1 MARAV
6 KKDYNKKALQYVCGT
21 CLLFFVYYVYMQ
33 DTKLLF
39 LRDTF
44 TLNTAMYF
52 GSSIV
57 KMIAIMCLLM
67 FYLEDEKIT
76 WKMVLGVFGI
86 SVVMISKST
95 IVLPTLFIT
104 GVSYVIVTLLFT
116 KEWKQKIIGII
127 LAAFIVLAG
136 IILPNNQGAQN
147 EVYQYV
153 FNALKSPFVIGALA
167 VFGCSFFAR
176 KRVIYKINTMV
187 ILMGLLFVIPQ
198 LNDISEFLAV
208 YGFVAGRAWS
218 TYVYTFLIINL
229 WYVYLFM
236 SKILNETCV
245 KIIFIAITCGMVRLL
260 FYGYETDGKELFVT
274 DNMEAKTNLEE
285 DFDVLYRNHK
295 FEPDTSIELGKELER
310 IGKEK
315 KKKLFVVSP
324 EWALVDN
331 TIYTLS
337 VQLRSVAPDVVS
349 VSAVNRYEVDRQCQL
364 YGYDQEIY
372 EKFVN
377 EPSDESSR
385 KLSKQV
391 KKYNIN
397 CIIVQ
402 NKDCENYLDKI
413 GFKQEA
419 VIQGGV
425 YYVWYKSAR

>member
-1 MARAV
+1 MT
-6 KKDYNKKALQYVCGT
+6 N
-21 CLLFFVYYVYMQ
+21 
-33 DTKLLF
+33 
-39 LRDTF
+39 
-44 TLNTAMYF
+44 
-52 GSSIV
+52 I
-57 KMIAIMCLLM
+57 
-67 FYLEDEKIT
+67 
-76 WKMVLGVFGI
+76 
-86 SVVMISKST
+86 
-95 IVLPTLFIT
+95 
-104 GVSYVIVTLLFT
+104 
-116 KEWKQKIIGII
+116 
-127 LAAFIVLAG
+127 
-136 IILPNNQGAQN
+136 
-147 EVYQYV
+147 
-153 FNALKSPFVIGALA
+153 
-167 VFGCSFFAR
+167 
-176 KRVIYKINTMV
+176 
-187 ILMGLLFVIPQ
+187 
-198 LNDISEFLAV
+198 
-208 YGFVAGRAWS
+208 
-218 TYVYTFLIINL
+218 
-229 WYVYLFM
+229 
-236 SKILNETCV
+236 
-245 KIIFIAITCGMVRLL
+245 RLL
-260 FYGYETDGKELFVT
+260 C
-274 DNMEAKTNLEE
+274 NPA
-285 DFDVLYRNHK
+285 
-295 FEPDTSIELGKELER
+295 

-377 EPSDESSR
+377 EPSDEASR

>member
-1 MARAV
+1 
-6 KKDYNKKALQYVCGT
+6 
-21 CLLFFVYYVYMQ
+21 
-33 DTKLLF
+33 
-39 LRDTF
+39 
-44 TLNTAMYF
+44 
-52 GSSIV
+52 
-57 KMIAIMCLLM
+57 
-67 FYLEDEKIT
+67 
-76 WKMVLGVFGI
+76 
-86 SVVMISKST
+86 
-95 IVLPTLFIT
+95 
-104 GVSYVIVTLLFT
+104 
-116 KEWKQKIIGII
+116 
-127 LAAFIVLAG
+127 
-136 IILPNNQGAQN
+136 
-147 EVYQYV
+147 
-153 FNALKSPFVIGALA
+153 
-167 VFGCSFFAR
+167 
-176 KRVIYKINTMV
+176 MV
-187 ILMGLLFVIPQ
+187 ILMGLLFAIPQ

-274 DNMEAKTNLEE
+274 DNMKAKTNLEE

-413 GFKQEA
+413 GFKQET